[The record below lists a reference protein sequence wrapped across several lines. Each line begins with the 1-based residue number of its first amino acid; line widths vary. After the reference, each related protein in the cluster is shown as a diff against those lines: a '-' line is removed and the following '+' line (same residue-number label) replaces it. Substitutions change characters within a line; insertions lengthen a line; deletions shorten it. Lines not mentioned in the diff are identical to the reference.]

1 MINQANHEN
10 SGRSGDWS
18 QPSSDNENFLK
29 LYIDIPK
36 IGELDTV
43 ISFNTAIT
51 PDVPQHNALI
61 NYLKNPSKETL
72 QAFLKNQVGQW
83 ASQVEGWIKDLKK
96 YEIEFTKLRG
106 QI

>member
-18 QPSSDNENFLK
+18 QPSSDNENYLK
-29 LYIDIPK
+29 LSIDIPK
-36 IGELDTV
+36 IGKFDSVIPLNTSINPKVLQDT
-43 ISFNTAIT
+43 T
-51 PDVPQHNALI
+51 LL
-61 NYLKNPSKETL
+61 NYIKNPSKKTL

-83 ASQVEGWIKDLKK
+83 PSQVEGWINDLKK
-96 YEIEFTKLRG
+96 YKAEFAELKK